1 MEEKKKRFRPTLGQY
16 RAQEKKIQE
25 LEERLRIS
33 EDNYNRL
40 TKDYHK
46 LVWQNNDLLT
56 AIASKDNEISEL
68 MKVCNKRGGFWKRLF
83 GKV

>member
-40 TKDYHK
+40 TKDCHK
-46 LVWQNNDLLT
+46 LVGQNNDLLT

-68 MKVCNKRGGFWKRLF
+68 MKAYNKRGGFWKRLF